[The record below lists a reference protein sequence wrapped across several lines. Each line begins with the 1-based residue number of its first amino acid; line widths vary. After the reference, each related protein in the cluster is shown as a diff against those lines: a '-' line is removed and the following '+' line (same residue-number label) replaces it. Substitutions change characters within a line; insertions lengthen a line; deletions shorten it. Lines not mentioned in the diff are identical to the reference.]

1 MNSVPQLPASQ
12 NISPIK
18 PMSAIF
24 SRGGPRYGF
33 HTTPNRGLTTAN
45 RDLTAPDR
53 GLTATKRGEL
63 HH

>member
-1 MNSVPQLPASQ
+1 MNCVPQLPASQ

-24 SRGGPRYGF
+24 RRGGPRYGF
-33 HTTPNRGLTTAN
+33 HTTPNRGLATLNRGLTTAN
-45 RDLTAPDR
+45 R